1 MKTARTSG
9 AYANAITHV
18 GRPSGRVYETPA
30 GPFATDD
37 GFRSPSPMFADKT
50 RARKSA
56 IWVGVLCIM
65 ATVFPASS
73 IVAWSA
79 LDDGEGILTNAATHK
94 GQLITWALLNL
105 VGAVAAAGVAF
116 MFYPVLNRVADT
128 SVKKGLALWY
138 VGTRITEGGMYLV
151 AVLAT
156 WAFLPLSRGF
166 AAAGAP
172 DASHF
177 QTSGIVLQTTQDLAL
192 ALAQSVFAIG
202 AVMLYYLL
210 FQSRLVPRW
219 LSLWG
224 LVAAPLFLIAS
235 LSLLWTGDPNST
247 LANILFVPLGLQEMV
262 LAVWLIVKG
271 FKAAALASGPAMAE
285 AA

>member
-1 MKTARTSG
+1 MS
-9 AYANAITHV
+9 
-18 GRPSGRVYETPA
+18 SE
-30 GPFATDD
+30 
-37 GFRSPSPMFADKT
+37 
-50 RARKSA
+50 RKSA
-56 IWVGVLCIM
+56 IWVGVLWIT
-65 ATVFPASS
+65 ATVFPVLS
-73 IVAWSA
+73 ILPWRA
-79 LDDGEGILTNAATHK
+79 LDDGEGILANAATHK
-94 GQLITWALLNL
+94 SQLITWALLNL
-105 VGAVAAAGVAF
+105 VGAVAVVGVAC
-116 MFYPVLNRVADT
+116 MLYPILIRVADT

-138 VGTRITEGGMYLV
+138 VGTRITEGGTYLV

-156 WAFLPLSRGF
+156 WAFLPLSRAF

-172 DASHF
+172 DDSHF
-177 QTSGIVLQTTQDLAL
+177 QTTGIVLQSTQDLAL

-202 AVMLYYLL
+202 GVMLYYLL

-247 LANILFVPLGLQEMV
+247 LANIFFAPMALQEMV

-271 FKAAALASGPAMAE
+271 FDAAALASGSAMAE
-285 AA
+285 VA